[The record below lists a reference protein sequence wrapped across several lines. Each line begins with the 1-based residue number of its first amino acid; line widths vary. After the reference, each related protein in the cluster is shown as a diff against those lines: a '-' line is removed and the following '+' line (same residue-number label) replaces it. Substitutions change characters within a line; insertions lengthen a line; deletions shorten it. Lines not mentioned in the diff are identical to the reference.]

1 MQLQEI
7 KDILCKY
14 DSISGAGEFFQALG
28 YEVQKPLIEWV
39 WEDIPKRASELINAM
54 YLISHYTGRGGDFR
68 IFHIELK
75 TNKLRR
81 TDFRIILEP
90 FYRRF
95 PQGNYLFVFTTD
107 EVPYKVL
114 AFVSP
119 LRIQDPRDPVKIR
132 LLLRMLITEPKNPY
146 RTDLEVLNNIVVDG
160 VVEPDI
166 IWEKHYEAFNVQRVT
181 DRFFRDYQVVFRELQ
196 SILGS
201 QNDDK
206 QWAHD
211 YALQIL
217 NRILFLYF
225 IQRKRLLLGPDG
237 QYDTRFMRH
246 FWEAYKDSGQCD
258 VFFREWLNVLFFEAF
273 NKKWQNRAEYRKRF
287 PDWVITSLAQAP
299 YLNGGLFTKNR
310 LDQQM
315 DGNIPDAFFT
325 LLFDRWV
332 DNTPPGFFE
341 RYNFT
346 IIETTRFDEEVAVDP
361 EMIGKVYESLVNIT
375 FGEIAEQDLRGE
387 AGIFYTPRT
396 EIDLMCRL
404 ALVDWLA
411 NHVGE
416 RYKNL
421 LYQWVFA
428 YTEEEK
434 QEADEQVTA
443 EGLWEQLDRLIRS
456 VTVCDPACGSGSF
469 LVGMLLILDDLQKR
483 CNDVLGRDETP
494 YERRK
499 RIIQDSLYGVD
510 VMEWAV
516 HVAELR
522 LWLQLVVET
531 ELHPAELQFKP
542 LLPNLSF
549 KIRQGDSLVQE
560 IGGVNLGLHRQRAEI
575 PPHLAG
581 KLTQLK
587 GKKLRFYKGDIP
599 GLLELMIQKE
609 EENLFYEILW
619 AKKKH
624 LEEEIKKL
632 EWNIKWKESPQKLP
646 NVEMHYEQ
654 TSLTVERLKKERDA
668 KRIELERV
676 KKALDVIRSAE
687 RMPFVWDMAFMEI
700 FESDKR
706 GFDIVIGNPP
716 YVRQGK
722 IADPTKKPEDYGGRT
737 SEGWKRLKAEYKEKL
752 QRSVWLAYPRF
763 FRYET
768 EKRKAKRKID
778 GRADYYVYF
787 YLHGLSLLN
796 EKGTFCFITSNS
808 WLDVGFGKDL
818 QEFLLKHSHMKMILD
833 NQRKRSFRES
843 DINTVIVLLAP
854 ADDRK
859 DWGLD
864 KVARFVTFKV
874 PFEEV
879 LSPVV
884 WMEIEET
891 TDVMKRPEFRCVAK
905 KQRELYEEGVERL
918 RNTVKYAG
926 NKLGGKYLRAPDIY
940 FKILEKAKDKLV
952 RLGDIAKIRRGFTT
966 GANEFFYLEPLP
978 YRPKCPLCGVIHEDA
993 LTRDEERRYLI
1004 EGRPIPP
1011 QKLIAVKNGA
1021 GWEGYIEAE
1030 FLKPVIKSLRE
1041 IKTIYVYPQ
1050 DLNFRVFI
1058 CHKTKEAI
1066 KGTHAGDYIEWG
1078 ENAKYVCRK
1087 RGCNYRGIKAY
1098 CPTHNKEAIGI
1109 DAFPERPTCRSR
1121 IKWWDLGEHI
1131 VPPIISSRRLGDRH
1145 LYPVNNVAFVSDTLY
1160 EIKIDE
1166 PQIVAILL
1174 TSTFYRLLLESEG
1187 RELTGAI
1194 TVVELYIPDLA
1205 RTLVLNPFTLTPSQR
1220 QCLLSVFEHM
1230 ASRGIKSI
1238 FEELGFE
1245 LCRKKDCEHPEH
1257 PYEFVDPQKVL
1268 LERVMPDRREL
1279 DKIVFEAIGLTEEEQ
1294 LEVYRAVVELVKNR
1308 LVKARSV

>member
-14 DSISGAGEFFQALG
+14 DSISGASEFFQALG

-201 QNDDK
+201 QNNDK

-225 IQRKRLLLGPDG
+225 VQRKRLLLGPDG

-434 QEADEQVTA
+434 QEADERVTA

-531 ELHPAELQFKP
+531 ELHPRELQFKP

-599 GLLELMIQKE
+599 GLSESMIQKE
-609 EENLFYEILW
+609 EKNLFCEILT

-891 TDVMKRPEFRCVAK
+891 TDIMKRPEFQCVAK
-905 KQRELYEEGVERL
+905 KQRELYEEGLEIL
-918 RNTVKYAG
+918 REGKDLAASGKYVG
-926 NKLGGKYLRAPDIY
+926 NKWGGKYLRAPDI
-940 FKILEKAKDKLV
+940 FFVILEKGRGKLV
-952 RLGDIAKIRRGFTT
+952 RLMDIAKVLTVSWSRQGQN
-966 GANEFFYLEPLP
+966 AMLMVNKSVHELETEVIDVLKS
-978 YRPKCPLCGVIHEDA
+978 PKDVATI
-993 LTRDEERRYLI
+993 
-1004 EGRPIPP
+1004 
-1011 QKLIAVKNGA
+1011 KLKRKDTI
-1021 GWEGYIEAE
+1021 Y
-1030 FLKPVIKSLRE
+1030 FLKLVEWLKAQLIYAPILWVDLR
-1041 IKTIYVYPQ
+1041 
-1050 DLNFRVFI
+1050 
-1058 CHKTKEAI
+1058 
-1066 KGTHAGDYIEWG
+1066 
-1078 ENAKYVCRK
+1078 
-1087 RGCNYRGIKAY
+1087 
-1098 CPTHNKEAIGI
+1098 
-1109 DAFPERPTCRSR
+1109 
-1121 IKWWDLGEHI
+1121 
-1131 VPPIISSRRLGDRH
+1131 GDRH
-1145 LYPVNNVAFVSDTLY
+1145 ICHRCLERIAFTHNFHG
-1160 EIKIDE
+1160 ID
-1166 PQIVAILL
+1166 PFDKKL
-1174 TSTFYRLLLESEG
+1174 TDVLCAVLNSTYNCLFIEVLG
-1187 RELTGAI
+1187 RRGLGSGA
-1194 TVVELYIPDLA
+1194 VRVLVKDL
-1205 RTLVLNPFTLTPSQR
+1205 RCQFPVLNPSSFTLSQR
-1220 QCLLSVFEHM
+1220 ENLLNVFEQM
-1230 ASRGIKSI
+1230 AIREIKSI
-1238 FEELGFE
+1238 FEELG
-1245 LCRKKDCEHPEH
+1245 LPKPNRD
-1257 PYEFVDPQKVL
+1257 YSNIDPNDVSLDKVL
-1268 LERVMPDRREL
+1268 PDRREL
-1279 DKIVFEAIGLTEEEQ
+1279 DKIIFEAIGLTEEEQ

>member
-146 RTDLEVLNNIVVDG
+146 RTDLEVLNNIAVDG
-160 VVEPDI
+160 VVEPDV

-196 SILGS
+196 NILGS
-201 QNDDK
+201 QNNDK

-225 IQRKRLLLGPDG
+225 VQRKRLLLGPDG

-411 NHVGE
+411 NHIGE

-434 QEADEQVTA
+434 QEADERVTA

-531 ELHPAELQFKP
+531 ELHPAELQFRP

-599 GLLELMIQKE
+599 GLSESMIQKE
-609 EENLFYEILW
+609 EKNLFCEILT
-619 AKKKH
+619 AKKKQV
-624 LEEEIKKL
+624 EEEIKKL

-716 YVRQGK
+716 YVRQEK
-722 IADPTKKPEDYGGRT
+722 IADPTKRPEDYGGRT

-854 ADDRK
+854 ADDRR

-905 KQRELYEEGVERL
+905 KQRELYEEGLERS
-918 RNTVKYAG
+918 RSTVKYVG

-952 RLGDIAKIRRGFTT
+952 RLGDIAEIRRGFTT
-966 GANEFFYLEPLP
+966 GANEFFYLEPIGMSVAEVVELAKGDP
-978 YRPKCPLCGVIHEDA
+978 FA
-993 LTRDEERRYLI
+993 LV
-1004 EGRPIPP
+1004 P
-1011 QKLIAVKNGA
+1011 VKNGA
-1021 GWEGYIEAE
+1021 GWEGEIEVE
-1030 FLKPVIKSLRE
+1030 FLRPVIKSPRE
-1041 IKTIYVYPQ
+1041 IKTIWVRLE
-1050 DLNFRVFI
+1050 DLRYLVFM
-1058 CHKTKEAI
+1058 CHFSKVELKKKHKT
-1066 KGTHAGDYIEWG
+1066 HALDYIKWG
-1078 ENAKYVCRK
+1078 ELQGYDK
-1087 RGCNYRGIKAY
+1087 
-1098 CPTHNKEAIGI
+1098 
-1109 DAFPERPTCRSR
+1109 RPTCASR
-1121 IKWWDLGEHI
+1121 EKWWDLGIWDYPNLFWSDAYNNCYRVGVNTGDYWGDKRFFFITFNNIAFTPI
-1131 VPPIISSRRLGDRH
+1131 VYLNSTITPLFIELEGIANLGQGVI
-1145 LYPVNNVAFVSDTLY
+1145 YTNVYWLKAYRVLPEGT
-1160 EIKIDE
+1160 
-1166 PQIVAILL
+1166 LL
-1174 TSTFYRLLLESEG
+1174 TSSQRERLLRAFDQMAN
-1187 RELTGAI
+1187 RE
-1194 TVVELYIPDLA
+1194 
-1205 RTLVLNPFTLTPSQR
+1205 
-1220 QCLLSVFEHM
+1220 
-1230 ASRGIKSI
+1230 IKSI
-1238 FEELGFE
+1238 FEELG
-1245 LCRKKDCEHPEH
+1245 LPKPNWD
-1257 PYEFVDPQKVL
+1257 YSNIDPNDVSLDKVL
-1268 LERVMPDRREL
+1268 PDRREL